1 MTAPTIDSAAA
12 PASRRRSLARGLRAR
27 RLRVRAWLARRW
39 ASLGDPA
46 SGRRVPGTMVVVAF
60 AIVIGVVASMFWI
73 GNGLTLM
80 YNDAQLHLTVA
91 RRILDSPS
99 PGFQQLGTVWLPAP
113 HLLLMLP
120 SQVLV
125 LWHTGWSGA
134 IVGIGCLATSAAA
147 LYRIAARLSF
157 SRLGRLVVLACFL
170 ANPSMLYIFTTA
182 LTEPVLIAALL
193 ATLAG
198 LASWATARRR
208 YSGGE
213 VAVFAGLPAAVA
225 VLTRYEGWALTLGCA
240 AFILWAAWRRW
251 GDVRYGIRMALSFL
265 SLPLVAML
273 WWFSYNWTIYGNP
286 VEFAVSDYSAGAQQ
300 HELWL
305 AGLLPTKGNAG
316 LSVWT
321 FGWSVVE
328 TAGIVLILLA
338 FIGGAVLVLT
348 RGLAVDAM
356 LIWLMGITLPF
367 NVFTLWYGQSTIS
380 NDHTL
385 PPGWFNNRYAL
396 AVIPFLAML
405 TGFLIDT
412 AAKSPHLARL
422 RHGRLWLGG
431 VLAALLVVQNAWWL
445 QDLNGRSAVLAEAA
459 ERQLYSADEVAADA
473 YLAEHYAGGKVLM
486 DEVQIRSAPIL
497 GLPLT
502 ELYNRSS
509 GVHWEQSLMEPSRN
523 VAWIYAS
530 THRADGAGAALQDQV
545 SQTMHEH
552 PERFTNYE
560 VAFQNATRTVYKR
573 VDQ

>member
-1 MTAPTIDSAAA
+1 
-12 PASRRRSLARGLRAR
+12 
-27 RLRVRAWLARRW
+27 
-39 ASLGDPA
+39 
-46 SGRRVPGTMVVVAF
+46 
-60 AIVIGVVASMFWI
+60 
-73 GNGLTLM
+73 
-80 YNDAQLHLTVA
+80 
-91 RRILDSPS
+91 
-99 PGFQQLGTVWLPAP
+99 WLPAP

-134 IVGIGCLATSAAA
+134 LVGMGCLAASAAA
-147 LYRIAARLSF
+147 LYRIAARLGF
-157 SRLGRLVVLACFL
+157 NRLGRLAVLACFL
-170 ANPSMLYIFTTA
+170 ANPSILYIYTTA
-182 LTEPVLIAALL
+182 LTEPVLMAALL
-193 ATLAG
+193 GALAG
-198 LASWATARRR
+198 LASWITAKRR

-213 VAVFAGLPAAVA
+213 LAVFAGLPAAVA

-240 AFILWAAWRRW
+240 AFILFAGWRRW
-251 GDVRYGIRMALSFL
+251 NDIRYGIRMTLSFL

-305 AGLLPTKGNAG
+305 AGLLPTKGNPG

-321 FGWSVVE
+321 FGWSVLE
-328 TAGIVLILLA
+328 TAGIVLIVLA
-338 FIGGAVLVLT
+338 LIGGAVLVLT
-348 RGLAVDAM
+348 RGLGLDAL
-356 LIWLMGITLPF
+356 LIWLMGLTLPF

-396 AVIPFLAML
+396 SVIPFLAML
-405 TGFLIDT
+405 VGFLFD
-412 AAKSPHLARL
+412 SVSRSHQVARV
-422 RHGRLWLGG
+422 RHGRLWLAGG
-431 VLAALLVVQNAWWL
+431 LTALLLVQNLWWL
-445 QDLNGRSAVLAEAA
+445 QDLSGRSAVIAEAA
-459 ERQLYSADEVAADA
+459 ERQLYSRDEVEADQ
-473 YLAEHYAGGKVLM
+473 YLAEHYTGGKVLM

-509 GVHWEQSLMEPSRN
+509 GKYWELSLAEPSN
-523 VAWIYAS
+523 FAKWIYVTTGKSNAAS
-530 THRADGAGAALQDQV
+530 AALQDLVQ
-545 SQTMHEH
+545 QTMQEH